1 LEDAMNTNT
10 LLFGWKRSS
19 PGRESLSTA
28 HFGDFVQYL
37 GTLQKDGRIQSFE
50 PVLLDPN
57 GTGMNGFFLIRADEA
72 KLNEVTGSD
81 EWVNHI
87 TRSLMH
93 LEEPVLVRGVS
104 GELVNAR
111 MAMWAGYIPK

>member
-1 LEDAMNTNT
+1 LENIMNANT

-19 PGRESLSTA
+19 PGRESMSAA

-37 GTLQKDGRIQSFE
+37 GRLQKDGRIQSFE

-57 GTGMNGFFLIRADEA
+57 GAGMNGFFLIRADET

-81 EWVNHI
+81 EWMNHI
-87 TRSLMH
+87 ARGLMH
-93 LEEPVLVRGVS
+93 LEEPVLARGVS
-104 GELVNAR
+104 GELVSAR
-111 MAMWAGYIPK
+111 MAMWAGHIPA